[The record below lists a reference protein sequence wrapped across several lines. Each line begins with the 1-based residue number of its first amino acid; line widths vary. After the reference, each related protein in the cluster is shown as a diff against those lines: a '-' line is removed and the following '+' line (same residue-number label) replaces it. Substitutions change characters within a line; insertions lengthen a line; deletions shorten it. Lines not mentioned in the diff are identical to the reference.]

1 MIRDSDAGRSQV
13 ADRPL
18 ASVHYWDMDTGPVR
32 FSVDIRFAHQIVQAF
47 ALGGTLWRSSS

>member
-1 MIRDSDAGRSQV
+1 VGKQVIRDSDAGRSQV

-32 FSVDIRFAHQIVQAF
+32 FSVDIRFAHQIVQICA
-47 ALGGTLWRSSS
+47 GKS